1 VAAATGTDVSLALL
15 AGVILLAGSAHA
27 GPANGDAADTVD
39 IVVSER
45 GFEPRVINVHK
56 GEPVRLRLTS
66 ADREHCFAVD
76 ALRIEK
82 RIVPGRATVVELTPE
97 RAGTFPFQCCVE
109 SGAAAEK
116 EHGRL
121 VVVE

>member
-1 VAAATGTDVSLALL
+1 MLRIVFLG
-15 AGVILLAGSAHA
+15 AGAG
-27 GPANGDAADTVD
+27 GGVPQWNCGC
-39 IVVSER
+39 
-45 GFEPRVINVHK
+45 
-56 GEPVRLRLTS
+56 PVCRTARNEHPELQSTQASIAVS

-82 RIVPGRATVVELTPE
+82 RIVPGKATVVELTPE
-97 RAGTFPFQCCVE
+97 RAGTYPFQCCVE